1 MPAMPTTA
9 GIAVALTLLLAPAAR
24 AQVST
29 PPRPAVPPDATVV
42 SRVDEFMN
50 AEVKVNGFT
59 GAVLL
64 ARKGVPV
71 VAKGLAMANIEWQIP
86 NTPQT
91 KFRLGSITKQFTS
104 MAIMQLQ
111 QMQDQLSRQ
120 QGIIEELQ
128 NDVSRMK
135 QENLERYQDLDRR
148 INSGAAPAATPDN
161 SSGGGASSTSP
172 DAAAGAAAQQ
182 PAASSEPGDPAKEK
196 LYYDAAFDLIK
207 QKDFDKASQA
217 FNAFLRKYPNSQYA
231 GNAQYWLGEVNL
243 AKGDLPAASQAFAQ
257 VSQKYPKHSKV
268 PDSLYKL
275 ADVER
280 RMGHTDKVK
289 GILQQ
294 VITQYPGTSAA
305 QLAQRDLQK
314 L

>member
-1 MPAMPTTA
+1 VGYGTSGAYA
-9 GIAVALTLLLAPAAR
+9 GAGG
-24 AQVST
+24 ST
-29 PPRPAVPPDATVV
+29 PASAQGQL
-42 SRVDEFMN
+42 F
-50 AEVKVNGFT
+50 
-59 GAVLL
+59 
-64 ARKGVPV
+64 
-71 VAKGLAMANIEWQIP
+71 
-86 NTPQT
+86 
-91 KFRLGSITKQFTS
+91 
-104 MAIMQLQ
+104 MQLQ

-135 QENLERYQDLDRR
+135 QESLERYQDLDRR

-161 SSGGGASSTSP
+161 SSGGGASNAAP
-172 DAAAGAAAQQ
+172 NAAAGAAAQQ
-182 PAASSEPGDPAKEK
+182 SAASSEPGDPAKEK

-243 AKGDLPAASQAFAQ
+243 AKGDLQGASQAFAQ

>member
-1 MPAMPTTA
+1 
-9 GIAVALTLLLAPAAR
+9 
-24 AQVST
+24 
-29 PPRPAVPPDATVV
+29 
-42 SRVDEFMN
+42 
-50 AEVKVNGFT
+50 
-59 GAVLL
+59 
-64 ARKGVPV
+64 
-71 VAKGLAMANIEWQIP
+71 
-86 NTPQT
+86 
-91 KFRLGSITKQFTS
+91 
-104 MAIMQLQ
+104 MQLQ
-111 QMQDQLSRQ
+111 KVQDQSSRQ

-135 QENLERYQDLDRR
+135 QENLERYQDLERR
-148 INSGAAPAATPDN
+148 INSAAAPGAAPDN
-161 SSGGGASSTSP
+161 SSAGGAANAT
-172 DAAAGAAAQQ
+172 AGAAAGAAGAAAQQ

-217 FNAFLRKYPNSQYA
+217 FTAFLRKYPNSQYA